1 MSAYLYVFPQ
11 FERTVEILKETGYP
25 ISMEEVNVTSVE
37 VQYYMNEEKTE
48 YSSPVI
54 YDDPGELEELKK
66 VLKCYSF
73 IPVWE
78 NPESDNRE
86 SLKVRINGQESDD
99 LWKIPEKDIPEF
111 MQEDAQRALAFE
123 VIEEE

>member
-1 MSAYLYVFPQ
+1 MYVFPQ

-78 NPESDNRE
+78 NPESDNWE
-86 SLKVRINGQESDD
+86 SLKVRIKDRNLMICGRFQKRIFRNLCRRMPRG
-99 LWKIPEKDIPEF
+99 LWLL
-111 MQEDAQRALAFE
+111 R
-123 VIEEE
+123 